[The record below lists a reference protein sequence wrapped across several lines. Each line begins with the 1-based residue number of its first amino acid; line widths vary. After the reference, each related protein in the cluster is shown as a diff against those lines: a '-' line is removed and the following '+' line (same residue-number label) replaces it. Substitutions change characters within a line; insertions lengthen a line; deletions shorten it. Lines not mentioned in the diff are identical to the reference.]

1 MNTEEMMKMC
11 RSLAYKYNSPNQFD
25 DLVSEGMLECLE
37 QVDQGN
43 THGANLRRMAN
54 RAMHDYMNLKNL
66 PITVPVG
73 DLSRS
78 LARGQEGSKF
88 QTYSED
94 GEDILKIAVASTT
107 TPIESVYV
115 VDEDSDPAVVYEK
128 RQDILHTIRVARKTL
143 SDQEWGLVE
152 MRYFKGVTLAKI
164 VEDCGGKFGTTP
176 MEVKRAIDKCIKKV
190 TEAI

>member
-25 DLVSEGMLECLE
+25 DLVSEGMLGCLE

-66 PITVPVG
+66 PVTVPVTTAT
-73 DLSRS
+73 RS
-78 LARGQEGSKF
+78 LARDTEDNSTMSREGVTKL
-88 QTYSED
+88 QQA
-94 GEDILKIAVASTT
+94 INSTS
-107 TPIESVYV
+107 TPLENVEI
-115 VDEDSDPAVVYEK
+115 VDEDSDPAVVYER
-128 RQDILHTIRVARKTL
+128 RQDMLHTMRVARKTL
-143 SDQEWGLVE
+143 SDKEWGLVE
-152 MRYFKGVTLAKI
+152 MRYLKGVTLAKI

-176 MEVKRAIDKCIKKV
+176 MEVKRYVDKCIKKV

>member
-1 MNTEEMMKMC
+1 MNTEEIMKMC

-54 RAMHDYMNLKNL
+54 RAMHDYINIKTLAVS
-66 PITVPVG
+66 VP
-73 DLSRS
+73 LSEPARS
-78 LARGQEGSKF
+78 LARGTDYKSTMSKEGVTKL
-88 QTYSED
+88 QQA
-94 GEDILKIAVASTT
+94 INSTS
-107 TPIESVYV
+107 TPLESVEI
-115 VDEDSDPAVVYEK
+115 VDEDSDPAVVYER
-128 RQDILHTIRVARKTL
+128 RQDMLHTIRVARKTL
-143 SDQEWGLVE
+143 SDEEWGLVE
-152 MRYFKGVTLAKI
+152 MRYLKGVTLAKI

-176 MEVKRAIDKCIKKV
+176 MEVKRSVDKCIKKV

>member
-66 PITVPVG
+66 PVTVPVTTAT
-73 DLSRS
+73 RS
-78 LARGQEGSKF
+78 LARDAEDNSTMSREGVTKL
-88 QTYSED
+88 QQA
-94 GEDILKIAVASTT
+94 INSTS
-107 TPIESVYV
+107 TPLESVEI
-115 VDEDSDPAVVYEK
+115 VDEESDPAVIYEK
-128 RQDILHTIRVARKTL
+128 KQDLLSVIRAARNVLSEDEWELLSGRYLREKTISDLATIWGTNDTDIRRRVER
-143 SDQEWGLVE
+143 
-152 MRYFKGVTLAKI
+152 
-164 VEDCGGKFGTTP
+164 
-176 MEVKRAIDKCIKKV
+176 CIIKV
-190 TEAI
+190 TDSLNIS

>member
-66 PITVPVG
+66 PVTVPVTTAT
-73 DLSRS
+73 RS
-78 LARGQEGSKF
+78 LARDTEDNSTMSREGVTKL
-88 QTYSED
+88 QRA
-94 GEDILKIAVASTT
+94 INSTS
-107 TPIESVYV
+107 TPLESIEI
-115 VDEDSDPAVVYEK
+115 VDEDSDPAVVYER
-128 RQDILHTIRVARKTL
+128 RQDILHTMRVARKTL
-143 SDQEWGLVE
+143 SDEEWGLVE
-152 MRYFKGVTLAKI
+152 MRYLKGVTLAKI

-176 MEVKRAIDKCIKKV
+176 MEVKRYVDKCIKKV